1 MGNTADKA
9 GIQAGVLLMDISQDH
24 AALMPAGDFDKLDKR
39 EKEAFHAMQE
49 EAVQHLL
56 KASNDFQL
64 RFPGLKVE
72 WRFQAEVYQ
81 SASISPS
88 TIRYSQR
95 VY

>member
-1 MGNTADKA
+1 
-9 GIQAGVLLMDISQDH
+9 MDISQDH

-49 EAVQHLL
+49 EAVAHLL

-72 WRFQAEVYQ
+72 WRWQLEVYQ
-81 SASISPS
+81 SVQTNPGSIK
-88 TIRYSQR
+88 YSQR

>member
-1 MGNTADKA
+1 
-9 GIQAGVLLMDISQDH
+9 MDVTQDH
-24 AALMPAGDFDKLDKR
+24 AAMLPAGDFDKLDKR
-39 EKEAFHAMQE
+39 EKEAFCQLQE

-81 SASISPS
+81 SVTITPS
-88 TIRYSQR
+88 TVRYSQR